1 MHSVSCDL
9 YFYSEVRSLVL
20 PRSMKKSSM
29 NSECQSD
36 SSDTFQDIQSIPRF
50 KLNSIFFGSQT
61 AFTHS
66 LSVSIK
72 CLAPKASCVATAS
85 SYPYCTHSFH
95 LLMCP
100 IQIPIPH

>member
-36 SSDTFQDIQSIPRF
+36 SSDTFQDIQSIPR
-50 KLNSIFFGSQT
+50 
-61 AFTHS
+61 
-66 LSVSIK
+66 IK
-72 CLAPKASCVATAS
+72 
-85 SYPYCTHSFH
+85 FE
-95 LLMCP
+95 
-100 IQIPIPH
+100 